1 MIATNS
7 RGVAILLTNN
17 FEYEVL
23 EVNKD
28 TQGNY
33 LHLLLKLNSMTL
45 SLITAYAP
53 NNDDPAF
60 FNELQNILEN
70 YINYGLFCNTW

>member
-1 MIATNS
+1 MKTNS
-7 RGVAILLTNN
+7 RGVAILLKNT

-23 EVNKD
+23 EVSKD

-45 SLITAYAP
+45 SVITDYAP
-53 NNDDPAF
+53 NNNDPAF
-60 FNELQNILEN
+60 FNELKI
-70 YINYGLFCNTW
+70 F